1 MDGFNEGK
9 RNLQRLGC
17 TNRKTCR
24 SRHENYDSSYGAY
37 CAQFFTKILPEARVV
52 EQVYRVLDPNTLHCG
67 KQYRNI
73 VKNALQSGVVNQK
86 GECCLKGYWK
96 EG

>member
-1 MDGFNEGK
+1 M
-9 RNLQRLGC
+9 
-17 TNRKTCR
+17 
-24 SRHENYDSSYGAY
+24 
-37 CAQFFTKILPEARVV
+37 LPEARVV

-67 KQYRNI
+67 EQYRNI